1 MMNEFAIKNMV
12 PTNEQD
18 LDLVDDLFD
27 DELFGSSIREEFD
40 LETIQL
46 LENF

>member
-1 MMNEFAIKNMV
+1 MMNEFAIKNML
-12 PTNEQD
+12 PTDERD

-40 LETIQL
+40 YETMQL
-46 LENF
+46 LEDF

>member
-1 MMNEFAIKNMV
+1 MMNEFEIKNMLLLK
-12 PTNEQD
+12 EQD

-40 LETIQL
+40 YETMQL
-46 LENF
+46 LEDF

>member
-1 MMNEFAIKNMV
+1 MIKEFAIKNML
-12 PTNEQD
+12 PTEEQD

-40 LETIQL
+40 YETMQL
-46 LENF
+46 LEDY